1 MSAKDPNQDF
11 GANEWLV
18 DEMYERYLADPTS
31 VEPSWIEFFK
41 TYNPN
46 FSGSSSSSTTSTSAP
61 IAGAP
66 RGGTP
71 PTPKAAAAPV
81 TPAPVA
87 QTPAPVAQTPAP
99 VAAPAP
105 APAPVAPAAT
115 PAGQTPA
122 SQKLV
127 RERSLQSPTP
137 ADPIVKPVPVLSTPD
152 AARLEPIRGVG
163 ARVVASMEGSL
174 SVPTATSVRAVPA
187 KLMIDNRIVINNH
200 LKRARGGKVS
210 FTHLIAFAMIKALRQ
225 MPEMNAFFGEL
236 EGKPAVGHP
245 EHINLGIAIDL
256 AKADGSRQLLVPS
269 IKGCEN

>member
-1 MSAKDPNQDF
+1 
-11 GANEWLV
+11 
-18 DEMYERYLADPTS
+18 
-31 VEPSWIEFFK
+31 
-41 TYNPN
+41 
-46 FSGSSSSSTTSTSAP
+46 
-61 IAGAP
+61 
-66 RGGTP
+66 
-71 PTPKAAAAPV
+71 
-81 TPAPVA
+81 
-87 QTPAPVAQTPAP
+87 
-99 VAAPAP
+99 
-105 APAPVAPAAT
+105 
-115 PAGQTPA
+115 
-122 SQKLV
+122 
-127 RERSLQSPTP
+127 LQSPTP
-137 ADPIVKPVPVLSTPD
+137 ADPIVKPVPVLNTPD

-225 MPEMNAFFGEL
+225 MPEMNAFFGDI

-269 IKGCEN
+269 IKGCENLDFAQFWTHTKQWLQKHAQAHSLSKILQAQLFHSQIQELSEPCTLYRVWCKDRD